1 VRYQYEDIKRKVSK
15 QLDSVGGDSQ
25 TTEIKTEFFGAKA
38 EAERLINEHGN
49 DLQKAEFRRIIA
61 QEKEILA
68 TNNQR
73 AIKNLISQ
81 LDSLSW
87 KINQKNP
94 TYLIFL
100 FFYYKDI
107 ESRGYKDVASAKRYV
122 DNGEKALERKNYDEL
137 LVAIYSLYNLLPP
150 EAKAKEEYKI
160 KGTGLG

>member
-1 VRYQYEDIKRKVSK
+1 MEDIKRKVSK
-15 QLDSVGGDSQ
+15 QLDAVGGDSE
-25 TTEIKTEFFGAKA
+25 TTKIKGDFFSAKTEADS
-38 EAERLINEHGN
+38 LVNEHGN
-49 DLQKAEFRRIIA
+49 ELQKAEFKRIVA

-81 LDSLSW
+81 LESLSW

-94 TYLIFL
+94 SYLIFL

-107 ESRGYKDVASAKRYV
+107 EGRGYKDIAKAKQYV

-137 LVAIYSLYNLLPP
+137 LVAIYSLYHLLPP